1 MPRSVAEIQAEIAKV
16 KQEIAT
22 RDMYR
27 QPRTQVGWA
36 SYVGN
41 GDRGLLD
48 AYQNREDQ
56 YNKMMKQQQFQAAE
70 RALQQK
76 FQEQENERNRENARV
91 LAKEQRIESSLYQM
105 DENMKSRANA
115 ATKQQY
121 AQYDLDQAKKSGV
134 KADIERAKMNLALAN
149 NELNYWNKR
158 VGYTEPK
165 ETNEQTP
172 QVQSETPK
180 SSDSP
185 VEALPVELER
195 YEAIKTFETDKDK
208 QETLNKMKSHP
219 LFGQDA
225 KLQAQY
231 ERLSKIKS
239 NETKKKER
247 AERKKK
253 YDSYATQYKT
263 PDGRIRPGSLQ
274 KLLDNDSEFKK
285 LHKEFGGD

>member
-27 QPRTQVGWA
+27 QPQSRVGWA
-36 SYVGN
+36 SYVGT

-76 FQEQENERNRENARV
+76 FQEAEAVRTRKFQEQENERNRENARI
-91 LAKEQRIESSLYQM
+91 LAREQRRENSLYQM

-121 AQYDLDQAKKSGV
+121 AQYDLNQAEKSGV

-149 NELNYWNKR
+149 NELEYWNKR
-158 VGYTEPK
+158 VGYVEDTKKEDKKEEPAK
-165 ETNEQTP
+165 K
-172 QVQSETPK
+172 SE
-180 SSDSP
+180 SSDDKSRDESKSVP
-185 VEALPVELER
+185 VKLTDSKVKKRFKTRDERANHVKSLEAMDPEGQSKEIQEEINR
-195 YEAIKTFETDKDK
+195 IKGLDTDEDK
-208 QETLNKMKSHP
+208 AVRKEKWKA
-219 LFGQDA
+219 G
-225 KLQAQY
+225 
-231 ERLSKIKS
+231 
-239 NETKKKER
+239 KKKKGFEF
-247 AERKKK
+247 RKWKE
-253 YDSYATQYKT
+253 SQE
-263 PDGRIRPGSLQ
+263 G
-274 KLLDNDSEFKK
+274 KK
-285 LHKEFGGD
+285 LIAEFGD

>member
-1 MPRSVAEIQAEIAKV
+1 MPRSIAEIQAEIAKV

-22 RDMYR
+22 RDMYK

-70 RALQQK
+70 AALARK
-76 FQEQENERNRENARV
+76 FQEAEAEKNRENARV
-91 LAKEQRIESSLYQM
+91 LAKEQRRENSLYQM

-121 AQYDLDQAKKSGV
+121 AQYDLDQAIKSGV
-134 KADIERAKMNLALAN
+134 KDDIERAKMNLALAN

-165 ETNEQTP
+165 KEEPPGKKPESSND
-172 QVQSETPK
+172 K
-180 SSDSP
+180 SRDESKSVPVKLTDSKAKKSFKNRDER
-185 VEALPVELER
+185 VEHIKALEDMDPDGQNKEIQEEINRVKRLD
-195 YEAIKTFETDKDK
+195 TDEDK
-208 QETLNKMKSHP
+208 
-219 LFGQDA
+219 
-225 KLQAQY
+225 
-231 ERLSKIKS
+231 
-239 NETKKKER
+239 
-247 AERKKK
+247 AERKEKWK
-253 YDSYATQYKT
+253 A
-263 PDGRIRPGSLQ
+263 G
-274 KLLDNDSEFKK
+274 KK
-285 LHKEFGGD
+285 LKGFDYRKWKESQEGKKLIAEFGD